1 MAKCRICDQE
11 TVLFSEEENAH
22 LQRCPVDP
30 DICTGCWIG
39 WIEIEKFLIRATG
52 RVFWALSV
60 QEAMKTF
67 LEIMKKGK

>member
-1 MAKCRICDQE
+1 MSKCIICEQE

-22 LQRCPVDP
+22 TMRSPIDP
-30 DICTGCWIG
+30 EICVGCWVG
-39 WIEIEKFLIRATG
+39 WIEMEKFLIRATG
-52 RVFWALSV
+52 RVFWTLSV